1 MDRRRLILEDTSQLE
16 SVRARKAL
24 LHSLVAS
31 TRALFEK
38 TGAVPED
45 EVKKL
50 DLEFQETIAREQ
62 ELKGQKAREKVEFE
76 MAREKHQQRRLLAP
90 VAGVITELRA
100 AVGQRAAT
108 GEPVARLVD
117 PGRCFLV
124 VNVDETFARRLKAGE
139 ALKVEIQVGEGWIEK
154 DGRLEV
160 VSPVADP
167 ASRLVRVKVA
177 FDNLDGRIWPGVAG
191 RIHLPEPPHE

>member
-1 MDRRRLILEDTSQLE
+1 
-16 SVRARKAL
+16 
-24 LHSLVAS
+24 
-31 TRALFEK
+31 
-38 TGAVPED
+38 
-45 EVKKL
+45 
-50 DLEFQETIAREQ
+50 
-62 ELKGQKAREKVEFE
+62 